1 MLFQLSL
8 GAVLV
13 IVGTVLHVAALDRIT
28 SRVHSFT
35 AEHVGPLG
43 VRTRLGLVSFAA
55 LGVFVSHILQIW
67 FWAMVFLAAGEFAS
81 LEPAL
86 YFSAVVF
93 TTVGFGDIVATT
105 EWRLLASCEAVAGFL
120 LFGLSTAALFEV
132 LREVRRRGG
141 RWTPGAS
148 E

>member
-13 IVGTVLHVAALDRIT
+13 IVSTVLHVAALDRIT
-28 SRVHSFT
+28 SGVHNFT
-35 AEHVGPLG
+35 VEHVGPLG
-43 VRTRLGLVSFAA
+43 VHTRLRLLTFAA
-55 LGVFVSHILQIW
+55 LGILASHILQIW
-67 FWAMVFLAAGEFAS
+67 FWALLYLALGEFGA

-86 YFSAVVF
+86 YFSAVTF
-93 TTVGFGDIVATT
+93 TTLGFGDLVATS

-141 RWTPGAS
+141 RWTPGAP